1 MYMFY
6 ITYKTYI
13 FLNTNFNSLNA
24 ELNPIWHLLSLLG
37 THPILHISRISLK
50 EQNFKI
56 TTVNKVIHFKERETV
71 GGRIV
76 IDNKLFE

>member
-37 THPILHISRISLK
+37 THPILHISRIRVK
-50 EQNFKI
+50 EQNVKI